1 MTKKCSSGT
10 RASRCCLPSSRGFR
24 YSCSRRWLAACRV
37 SRASSQHRELLGE
50 RKGFVFERKNELA
63 VRLKVRER
71 ISSHFRAPSN
81 KGARLARREE
91 RVISRSMNDEQ
102 RSQAGCVGVLKCEV
116 ILSRALSVAQR
127 VGASEEERRAMAKRA
142 RRYVE
147 LHHDWNRIVDATEKV
162 YASLVKERRKGA

>member
-1 MTKKCSSGT
+1 
-10 RASRCCLPSSRGFR
+10 
-24 YSCSRRWLAACRV
+24 
-37 SRASSQHRELLGE
+37 
-50 RKGFVFERKNELA
+50 
-63 VRLKVRER
+63 
-71 ISSHFRAPSN
+71 
-81 KGARLARREE
+81 
-91 RVISRSMNDEQ
+91 MNDEQ